1 MPPPRRDRRA
11 APSRGPR
18 IATPAP
24 PAPPA
29 DFAGTVDPTGRA
41 LNPPKYPAEEQ
52 RRGITGTVILI
63 LSYDVSGVVTNVE
76 VEQSSGNRNLDRAAV
91 TAAKRWKINPGS
103 RGGVRVAGQA
113 KVPVAFTL

>member
-1 MPPPRRDRRA
+1 MGYHPSCSGLLTSGRD
-11 APSRGPR
+11 
-18 IATPAP
+18 
-24 PAPPA
+24 
-29 DFAGTVDPTGRA
+29 
-41 LNPPKYPAEEQ
+41 PAEEQ